1 MIQAEVNQDYEM
13 LCVYQN
19 PTSGDIR
26 GFLGKGLKDIQG
38 GDLVSLIAGVNMP
51 MIIWKK
57 GTSYRSKGLAYIYS
71 MMYSEMWS
79 EGEKDLTE
87 IILN

>member
-51 MIIWKK
+51 MII
-57 GTSYRSKGLAYIYS
+57 
-71 MMYSEMWS
+71 
-79 EGEKDLTE
+79 
-87 IILN
+87 